1 MKEYKKESVVNQ
13 IYDLLKEQIIT
24 IRMVPGQLLLVQQLA
39 IDLGV
44 SRTPVREALIRLKEE
59 GLVN

>member
-44 SRTPVREALIRLKEE
+44 SRTPVREALIRLK
-59 GLVN
+59 